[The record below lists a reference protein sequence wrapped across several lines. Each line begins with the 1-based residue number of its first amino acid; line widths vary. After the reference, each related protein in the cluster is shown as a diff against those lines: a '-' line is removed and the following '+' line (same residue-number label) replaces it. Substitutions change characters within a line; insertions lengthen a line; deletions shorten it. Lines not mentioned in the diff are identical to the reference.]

1 MINYNKYRLRIGTRA
16 SPLAL
21 IQASLVKDQIIK
33 SFPNFSGRIDL
44 VPIVTS
50 GDNFKEIQLS
60 KIGGK
65 GLFTKEI
72 DQALFDGSIHAAV
85 HSMKDVESILPE
97 GTIIGGTLPRADPRD
112 VLISKDNVNIAELPL
127 KALVGTS
134 SPRRKAQLLSQRKDL
149 QIVTIRGNV
158 QTRLKKFL
166 EGDVDAVLLALAGL
180 QRLEVKVN
188 GKIIEAEEMLP
199 AAGQGIIGV
208 QLLEK
213 SYDFIEIFSS
223 INDLESYQCLTAER
237 ALLKEID
244 GSCRTPIGVNAYK
257 QNKQIILNAKLYSL
271 DGVQI
276 FAVSKKGPST
286 KAELIGREA
295 GMELNEIIPSELRE
309 TWL

>member
-50 GDNFKEIQLS
+50 GDKFKEIQLS

-72 DQALFDGSIHAAV
+72 DQALFNGSIHAAV
-85 HSMKDVESILPE
+85 HSMKDVESNLPA
-97 GTIIGGTLPRADPRD
+97 GTVICSTLPRADPRD
-112 VLISKDNVNIAELPL
+112 VLISKDNLNITDLPE

-134 SPRRKAQLLSQRKDL
+134 SPRRKAQLLAQRKDL
-149 QIVTIRGNV
+149 RVITIRGNV
-158 QTRLKKFL
+158 QTRLKRL
-166 EGDVDAVLLALAGL
+166 SEGDVDAILLALAGL
-180 QRLEVKVN
+180 QRLEIKFN
-188 GKIIEAEEMLP
+188 GKIIEVEEMLP

-213 SYDFIEIFSS
+213 SNDYINIFSS
-223 INDLESYQCLTAER
+223 INDLETYQCLIAER
-237 ALLKEID
+237 TLLREIE
-244 GSCRTPIGVNAYK
+244 GSCNTPIGINAYK
-257 QNKQIILNAKLYSL
+257 KNKQIILNAKLYSL
-271 DGVQI
+271 DGDQI
-276 FAVSKKGPST
+276 FAVSKKGPSS

-309 TWL
+309 SWL